1 MPLVIC
7 RIHGRAG
14 GDLVSHALFDLVRDR
29 SAWGRAP
36 LVRPITL
43 AFEDI
48 EYPGYMLDDDIVE
61 VVHLG
66 GIHEGSETY
75 RFTNEAAMESAIGMF
90 TATCTPCLHELIASQ
105 SRR

>member
-14 GDLVSHALFDLVRDR
+14 GDLVSRPLFELVKDR
-29 SAWGRAP
+29 AAWGNSP

-48 EYPGYMLDDDIVE
+48 EYPGYMLDGDIVE

-66 GIHEGSETY
+66 GVREGSETY
-75 RFTNEAAMESAIGMF
+75 RFTDEEAMESAIGMF
-90 TATCTPCLHELIASQ
+90 TATCTRCLHELIASQ
-105 SRR
+105 SER